1 MNYIALVNAFW
12 RKDKTKR
19 FSPLETR
26 LYFYLLDLFNTMN
39 WPGSVKISNKELTHV
54 MDCSVQNL
62 RTARKN
68 LEQTNLISYSPS
80 TRGNPGT
87 YTLIT
92 PDQHVSNT
100 RKRDIEK
107 PSRNDTGVIHYLCD
121 QSPTLTC
128 NHTHK
133 QQADNTEVPPD
144 NHEPISL
151 YKVVINETKQKETK
165 RECVQQ
171 APLEKIV
178 SLYHESCKELPRI
191 SSLTHTRRFLL
202 QKRWKEHP
210 DLDFWQSFFERVNQ
224 SDWLSGRIEGR
235 NNTVFRTNLE
245 WMLKEDNFTRIIE
258 GFYDTYVLAP
268 VEELDQKN
276 DSDGSKDTEQS
287 CSQESTRHCSS
298 SNLKPGTFNLA
309 STPSTLD
316 PIPFVGNLEPSPFNL
331 VPEPETSNLQPGGGC
346 SSPPPIPFEDLMPY
360 SKEEMAMHEGQYDYI
375 LKTYFQDFSKASG
388 RTATV

>member
-26 LYFYLLDLFNTMN
+26 LYFYLLDLFNTTN

-68 LEQTNLISYSPS
+68 LEQTNLISYCPS

-87 YTLIT
+87 YTLIS
-92 PDQHVSNT
+92 PDQHISST
-100 RKRDIEK
+100 KRRDIER
-107 PSRNDTGVIHYLCD
+107 PSRNEPAVVHYLCD
-121 QSPTLTC
+121 QSPTLTS
-128 NHTHK
+128 NHYQN
-133 QQADNTEVPPD
+133 QQAKNTERTHEY
-144 NHEPISL
+144 HEPQIP

-178 SLYHESCKELPRI
+178 SLYHEHCDELPKI

-202 QKRWKEHP
+202 QKRWEEHS
-210 DLDFWQSFFERVNQ
+210 DLAYWQSFFERVNQ
-224 SDWLSGRIEGR
+224 SDWLCGRIEGR

-245 WMLKEDNFTRIIE
+245 WMLKEDNFARINE

-268 VEELDQKN
+268 VVEHESESAS
-276 DSDGSKDTEQS
+276 DSSDY
-287 CSQESTRHCSS
+287 R
-298 SNLKPGTFNLA
+298 SN
-309 STPSTLD
+309 
-316 PIPFVGNLEPSPFNL
+316 
-331 VPEPETSNLQPGGGC
+331 PETVSESSQPWTRDSELATDVPASGPVTRNPGLGT
-346 SSPPPIPFEDLMPY
+346 SSGAPNPGLETRDSGPAQIPYGDLMPY
-360 SKEEMAMHEGQYDYI
+360 SKEEMAMHAHLYDRIWKEYC
-375 LKTYFQDFSKASG
+375 TENA
-388 RTATV
+388 RAA

>member
-1 MNYIALVNAFW
+1 MNYITLMNNFW

-39 WPGSVKISNKELTHV
+39 WPGSVRISNKELTHV

-68 LEQTNLISYSPS
+68 LEQTNLISYYPS

-87 YTLIT
+87 YTLIS

-100 RKRDIEK
+100 KRRDIER
-107 PSRNDTGVIHYLCD
+107 PSRNEPGVVHYLCD
-121 QSPTLTC
+121 QSPTLTS
-128 NHTHK
+128 NHYQN
-133 QQADNTEVPPD
+133 QQAKNTERTHEY
-144 NHEPISL
+144 HEPKTL

-165 RECVQQ
+165 RECVQH
-171 APLEKIV
+171 APFEKIV
-178 SLYHESCKELPRI
+178 SLYHEHCEELPKI

-202 QKRWKEHP
+202 QKRWEEHS
-210 DLDFWQSFFERVNQ
+210 DLAYWQSFFERVNQ
-224 SDWLSGRIEGR
+224 SDWLCGRIEGR

-245 WMLKEDNFTRIIE
+245 WMLKEDNFARINE

-268 VEELDQKN
+268 LENSDPDVEDV
-276 DSDGSKDTEQS
+276 S
-287 CSQESTRHCSS
+287 
-298 SNLKPGTFNLA
+298 A
-309 STPSTLD
+309 SGAKPSTLD
-316 PIPFVGNLEPSPFNL
+316 PIPLVCDSGPGTLDLELGSSSSAPNPGL
-331 VPEPETSNLQPGGGC
+331 ETRDSGLGAPVLFQH
-346 SSPPPIPFEDLMPY
+346 PIPY
-360 SKEEMAMHEGQYDYI
+360 SKEEMALHEGQYDYI
-375 LKTYFQDFSKASG
+375 LKTYFQDFSEAAG

>member
-26 LYFYLLDLFNTMN
+26 LYFYLLDLFNTTN

-68 LEQTNLISYSPS
+68 LEQTNLISYCPS

-87 YTLIT
+87 YTLIS
-92 PDQHVSNT
+92 PDQHISST
-100 RKRDIEK
+100 KRRDIER
-107 PSRNDTGVIHYLCD
+107 PSRNEPAVVHYLCE
-121 QSPTLTC
+121 QNPTLTS
-128 NHTHK
+128 NHYHN
-133 QQADNTEVPPD
+133 QQAKNTERTHEY
-144 NHEPISL
+144 HEPQIP

-178 SLYHESCKELPRI
+178 SLYHEHCEELPKI

-202 QKRWKEHP
+202 QKRWAEHS
-210 DLDFWQSFFERVNQ
+210 DLAYWQSFFERVNQ
-224 SDWLSGRIEGR
+224 SDWLCGRIEGR

-245 WMLKEDNFTRIIE
+245 WMLKEDNFARINE

-268 VEELDQKN
+268 LEELESAGDN
-276 DSDGSKDTEQS
+276 SDSREDREQLPRERDHSDCEAKD
-287 CSQESTRHCSS
+287 CFGSQENGSG
-298 SNLKPGTFNLA
+298 SN
-309 STPSTLD
+309 S
-316 PIPFVGNLEPSPFNL
+316 NLEPIVCKQGSDGQHSSGSL
-331 VPEPETSNLQPGGGC
+331 QPETSNLQPGGGC

-360 SKEEMAMHEGQYDYI
+360 SKEEMAMHAHLYDRIWKEYC
-375 LKTYFQDFSKASG
+375 TENA
-388 RTATV
+388 RAA